1 MSGVSGAAGVVAI
14 GIVPSGGAIGQVLAK
29 KTANNYDTE

>member
-1 MSGVSGAAGVVAI
+1 MSGVHRAAGVVAI
-14 GIVPSGGAIGQVLAK
+14 GSVLSGGAIGQVLAK